1 MVQMLMRRV
10 FSVGTGLH
18 WAAINGHRNVVELL
32 VTRGASRDIRDARY
46 DSTPEGWAR
55 EGGHAELAKLLDRS

>member
-1 MVQMLMRRV
+1 
-10 FSVGTGLH
+10 
-18 WAAINGHRNVVELL
+18 